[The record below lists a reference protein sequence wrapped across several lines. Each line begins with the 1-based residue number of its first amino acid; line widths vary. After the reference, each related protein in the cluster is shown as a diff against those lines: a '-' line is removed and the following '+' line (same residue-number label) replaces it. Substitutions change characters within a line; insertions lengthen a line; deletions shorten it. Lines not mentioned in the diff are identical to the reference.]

1 MKKAES
7 AGLPECGYCGGLH
20 FGTARGKCVFQCDRC
35 GLDTRE
41 YGEQYGHKVCEC
53 PSLPP
58 AVRPTMQ
65 PQYEIHIISLASSI
79 RLNQVQF
86 DDLRKALIEHERNG
100 FRDGW
105 SRVGSVSITEV
116 AVRESTI

>member
-7 AGLPECGYCGGLH
+7 VALPECGYCGGLH
-20 FGTARGKCVFQCDRC
+20 YGTARGKCVFQCDRC

-58 AVRPTMQ
+58 VVRPTMQ

-116 AVRESTI
+116 AVRESSI